1 MPWDRSRSSTT
12 ALLYVASQVIDQLIG
27 PVGIGALQAVRDAEL
42 APQRPPVVAVGRRA
56 GPVRSGRAPDLSPP
70 TGRAADSTRGGLS
83 LRQRRDSATV
93 SQLNNQK
100 GFRDAKMKAGVA
112 ERLGTV
118 GCGRQSLGRFDSSN
132 ERKRVNAQTAPSPR
146 SSGGCSV
153 GIALVTV

>member
-1 MPWDRSRSSTT
+1 
-12 ALLYVASQVIDQLIG
+12 
-27 PVGIGALQAVRDAEL
+27 
-42 APQRPPVVAVGRRA
+42 
-56 GPVRSGRAPDLSPP
+56 
-70 TGRAADSTRGGLS
+70 
-83 LRQRRDSATV
+83 
-93 SQLNNQK
+93 
-100 GFRDAKMKAGVA
+100 MKAGVA